1 MYALD
6 APRRSRKGV
15 AGEAAVWGNLVRE
28 HRHRLGLSQEQLAV
42 AAGISVRGLRK
53 IERHHT
59 TRVRP
64 ATVRLVASAL
74 GLTGTE
80 RDSFCAAAWDEETT
94 GWQTARDGGGVRP
107 PEPESG
113 EMPVSERGQRIRLG
127 SAPMVGRDS
136 EYALLRGAVEATARR
151 KGGTV
156 FIVGEPGIGKSRLAA
171 EIGAFAEHRGLTVL
185 RGRAGQPPGQFR
197 PLTEALLSVLRWS
210 GPPEVAGL
218 RPYRSALA
226 RLVPEWTGDDTAE
239 EPSMVVLAEAV
250 FRLVAFVGR
259 ERGCVLMLEDLH
271 DADPDTLAVL
281 DYLIDNAAA
290 APLLIIATTRSG
302 SAPAAS
308 LCDAAQRRR
317 AAAVL
322 ALHRLDAAAV
332 QELAAGCLNVARD
345 GVPAAA
351 VEQLLESADGVPLYV
366 EELLAEMAATGALT
380 WEDGRWTGSR
390 EVGCRIPPG
399 LTATL
404 LGRVDRLSAGTV
416 SLLTSAALFGRRFPA
431 TAAGA
436 AAGIDGLR
444 LVDCLREAVSSRLAE
459 PEDDPQWYAFRQ
471 VLTAEAL
478 RARLLPLER
487 SLYARRA
494 AEALEEGQAGRFAE
508 MDQLAGELWC
518 VAGEPARGAQ
528 RLLVAGRTAA
538 AQGAVLTAIVVLE
551 RALGVATG
559 DVAADVATGLIKAY
573 ATAGRIGDAYA
584 LGARAR
590 DGSRPGQRTGLH
602 LQLAR
607 VAVAAG
613 DWARGREELARA
625 RTHAG
630 AQPDPTTAA
639 GMDAAEAQLI
649 FGDPMSPQRLGGA
662 RQMAERA
669 LRGALATAQHEVTCS
684 ALNTLGR
691 VARLHDLAEAD
702 DFYEQA
708 LAVAEEHGLLAWRL
722 TLLYHLGADLAIRE
736 AEEDRLVQALA
747 LANEA
752 GAVLTA
758 FDIEQELSIVRL
770 CRGRFDAAEESARRC
785 EEQAQ
790 RLRLTHTRLLALGTR
805 VMIAGHRARRSEMTA
820 LAARFAELG
829 EEDDFSSAVHGL
841 GIAFCHLLHEE
852 REQALAELAWAHDS
866 EVRRPASYLSFIP
879 GPHLFL
885 RVLAGQAG
893 AAECAEFARSAQA
906 QARWNRQFL
915 ALAEAVLLGRDGQRT
930 EAADAALR
938 FAGLA
943 EPFPLALHLGLRL
956 VAPDA
961 LADGWG
967 EPIPWLRAAEA
978 HFHHSAA
985 AVAGACR
992 ALLRATGSPAPQ
1004 HRRGSDAI
1012 PPGLRRCG
1020 VTVREFEVCRLVAQ
1034 GLSDPQISHRLYLS
1048 PRTVEKHVAHLLAKT
1063 GTGTRHGLVSF
1074 VEESG

>member
-1 MYALD
+1 M
-6 APRRSRKGV
+6 
-15 AGEAAVWGNLVRE
+15 WGNLVRG
-28 HRHRLGLSQEQLAV
+28 HRHRLGLSQEELALR
-42 AAGISVRGLRK
+42 AGISVRGLRK

-74 GLTGTE
+74 GLTGAE
-80 RDSFCAAAWDEETT
+80 RDSFCAAAWEEEASTT
-94 GWQTARDGGGVRP
+94 SDPGEPAAGRARG
-107 PEPESG
+107 
-113 EMPVSERGQRIRLG
+113 IRLG
-127 SAPMVGRDS
+127 SAPMVGRDP

-151 KGGTV
+151 RGGTV

-171 EIGAFAEHRGLTVL
+171 EIGGFAEQRGLTVL

-226 RLVPEWTGDDTAE
+226 RLVPEWPAGDPAE
-239 EPSMVVLAEAV
+239 EPGMVVLAEAV
-250 FRLVAFVGR
+250 LRLVTFVGR
-259 ERGCVLMLEDLH
+259 ERGCVLVLEDLH

-281 DYLIDNAAA
+281 DYLIDNATA
-290 APLLIIATTRSG
+290 APVLIVATTRPG
-302 SAPAAS
+302 PVPAAR

-317 AAAVL
+317 AATVL

-332 QELAAGCLNVARD
+332 RQLAAGCLNVARD

-351 VEQLLESADGVPLYV
+351 VERLLESADGVPLHV

-380 WEDGRWTGSR
+380 WADGRWTASR
-390 EVGCRIPPG
+390 RMACRIPPG

-431 TAAGA
+431 AAAGA
-436 AAGIDGLR
+436 AAGIDGSP
-444 LVDCLREAVSSRLAE
+444 LVSCLREAVSSRLVE
-459 PEDDPQWYAFRQ
+459 PENDPQWYAFRH

-478 RARLLPLER
+478 RTRLLPLER
-487 SLYARRA
+487 ALYARRA
-494 AEALEEGQAGRFAE
+494 AEAVEQARVGRFAE

-518 VAGEPARGAQ
+518 VAGEPEHGAR
-528 RLLVAGRTAA
+528 RLLAAGRTAA
-538 AQGAVLTAIVVLE
+538 AHGAVLTAIVVLE
-551 RALGVATG
+551 RALGLATG
-559 DVAADVATGLIKAY
+559 ELAADVATSLIKAY
-573 ATAGRIGDAYA
+573 AIAGRIDDAYA
-584 LGARAR
+584 VGAQAR
-590 DGSRPGQRTGLH
+590 DGSRPGQRAGLH
-602 LQLAR
+602 VQLAR

-613 DWARGREELARA
+613 DWARGRQELARA

-630 AQPDPTTAA
+630 ANPDRAAAA
-639 GMDAAEAQLI
+639 GMDAVEAQLI
-649 FGDPMSPQRLGGA
+649 FGDPLSPHRLREA
-662 RQMAERA
+662 RRLAERA
-669 LRGALATAQHEVTCS
+669 LHGACATDQHEVTCS

-702 DFYEQA
+702 AFYERA
-708 LAVAEEHGLLAWRL
+708 LAVAEEHGLVAWRL
-722 TLLYHLGADLAIRE
+722 RLLYHLGADLAIRE
-736 AEEDRLVQALA
+736 ADEDRLVQALA
-747 LANEA
+747 LADKA
-752 GAVLTA
+752 GAVVTA
-758 FDIEQELSIVRL
+758 FDIEQELSVVRL
-770 CRGRFDAAEESARRC
+770 CGGRFDAAEESARRC
-785 EEQAQ
+785 EERAQ

-805 VMIAGHRARRSEMTA
+805 VMIAGHRGRRSEMTA
-820 LAARFAELG
+820 LATRFAELG
-829 EEDDFSSAVHGL
+829 GEDDFSSAVRGL

-852 REQALAELAWAHDS
+852 GEQALAELAGAHDR
-866 EVRRPASYLSFIP
+866 ELRRPASYLSFNP
-879 GPHLFL
+879 GPYLFL

-893 AAECAEFARSAQA
+893 AAECAEFARSAEV

-915 ALAEAVLLGRDGQRT
+915 ALAEAVVLGRDGRRT
-930 EAADAALR
+930 DAAHAARR
-938 FAGLA
+938 FVDLA
-943 EPFPLALHLGLRL
+943 EPFPLARHLGLRL

-961 LADGWG
+961 LDGRWG

-978 HFHHSAA
+978 HFHSSAA

-992 ALLRATGSPAPQ
+992 ALLRGTGERAPQ
-1004 HRRGSDAI
+1004 HRRGSEAI

-1063 GTGTRHGLVSF
+1063 GTGTRHGLAALL
-1074 VEESG
+1074 EESG